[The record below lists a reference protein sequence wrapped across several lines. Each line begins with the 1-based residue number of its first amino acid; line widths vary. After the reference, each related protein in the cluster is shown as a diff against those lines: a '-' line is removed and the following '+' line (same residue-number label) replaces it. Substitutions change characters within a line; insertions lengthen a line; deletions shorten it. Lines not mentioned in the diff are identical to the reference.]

1 MGSVKSQTL
10 KSAHA
15 RTHTRTH
22 THLRSVNH
30 RANLTACQMI
40 TITQEVGRTQEG
52 TQTVTKEYNC
62 TTDEHYNHTEEV
74 RKKRG

>member
-1 MGSVKSQTL
+1 MIK
-10 KSAHA
+10 
-15 RTHTRTH
+15 RT
-22 THLRSVNH
+22 SWFS
-30 RANLTACQMI
+30 
-40 TITQEVGRTQEG
+40 ITQEVGRTQEG